1 MNEDKYIYKGPG
13 SNPESDGG
21 PSNNPLDPKTDKNS
35 ENLTNKDALYIT
47 NKFNETKFKE
57 TLFKRTVGTALISAL
72 VTFVFTCV
80 LFAYLAFAVFFPVT
94 SLNGSGLS
102 FDSKPETRQAVIK
115 VNEIIS
121 NLKSSF
127 VTKLT
132 DEEILQAIAQGL
144 PSSLNNPYTYY
155 LTKEQYNQI
164 TEDMSGEYV
173 GIGCTVTVA
182 VKGRPE
188 IAEVVK
194 GSPAEKAGLKIKDV
208 FVSIDGVK
216 IKETDSIES
225 IVAKVKG
232 KENTPVKLE
241 IFREST
247 KTSMQF
253 TIVRKTITY
262 ENVISKMLSNKV
274 GYIHIKAFAGNVD
287 KDFIEAMDDLQK
299 KGARNIVFDL
309 RYNSGGDAAV
319 MTNMLE
325 YLLPK
330 GTLLATI
337 KGRENN
343 KDFKVDW
350 IAKKQMKV
358 PATMRYAILTNSY
371 SASAS
376 EFFTGCLRD
385 HGKAII
391 VGEKTF
397 GKGSGTSLFKLS
409 DGSAVNIT
417 IFKYYL
423 PKGDSV
429 EGKGISPTYES
440 RLPEKYTNTSVED
453 LPVDEDTVLAKA
465 MEELHKFGETSTK

>member
-1 MNEDKYIYKGPG
+1 MNEDKYVYRG
-13 SNPESDGG
+13 SENDSGI
-21 PSNNPLDPKTDKNS
+21 SNIPPDPKSDKNS
-35 ENLTNKDALYIT
+35 ENISDAGTYVVSNILKEKY
-47 NKFNETKFKE
+47 FKE

-72 VTFVFTCV
+72 VTFVLTGV
-80 LFAYLAFAVFFPVT
+80 VFAYLVFAIIYPVAT
-94 SLNGSGLS
+94 LNGSEIS
-102 FDSKPETRQAVIK
+102 FDSKPETRQAALK

-121 NLKSSF
+121 NIKSSF

-132 DEEILQAIAQGL
+132 DEEILKAIAQGL
-144 PSSLNNPYTYY
+144 PSALNNPYTYY
-155 LTKEQYNQI
+155 LTKDQYNQI

-173 GIGCTVTVA
+173 GIGCTVTIA
-182 VKGRPE
+182 TKGKPE
-188 IAEVVK
+188 IADVVK
-194 GSPAEKAGLKIKDV
+194 DSPADKAGLKVKDV

-216 IKETDSIES
+216 IKTTDSIES

-232 KENTPVKLE
+232 KENTSVKLE
-241 IFREST
+241 IYREST
-247 KTSMQF
+247 KSSMEF
-253 TIVRKTITY
+253 TIVRKTIVY
-262 ENVISKMLSNKV
+262 KNVIHRMLENKT

-287 KDFIEAMDDLQK
+287 TDFIAAMDDLQK
-299 KGARNIVFDL
+299 QGAKNIVFDL
-309 RYNSGGDAAV
+309 RYNSGGDAGV

-385 HGKAII
+385 HGKAIVI
-391 VGEKTF
+391 GETTF

-429 EGKGISPTYES
+429 EGKGISPTYEVK
-440 RLPEKYTNTSVED
+440 LPGIYTSTPIED
-453 LPVDEDTVLAKA
+453 LPVKDDTVLIRAL
-465 MEELHKFGETSTK
+465 EELQKFGDKNTK

>member
-1 MNEDKYIYKGPG
+1 MKEDMYIYKGPG
-13 SNPESDGG
+13 SNPENGRGSSNIPPDPDSSKNAENTTGDGTIFV
-21 PSNNPLDPKTDKNS
+21 SSIL
-35 ENLTNKDALYIT
+35 
-47 NKFNETKFKE
+47 NEKYHKE
-57 TLFKRTVGTALISAL
+57 ALFKRTVGTALISAL
-72 VTFVFTCV
+72 VTFVFTGV
-80 LFAYLAFAVFFPVT
+80 IFAYLVFAVFSPLT
-94 SLNGSGLS
+94 TLNGSGIS
-102 FDSKPETRQAVIK
+102 FDSKPETKQAVNK

-127 VTKLT
+127 VTQLT
-132 DEEILQAIAQGL
+132 DEQILQAIAQGL

-155 LTKEQYNQI
+155 LTKEQYSQV

-173 GIGCTVTVA
+173 GIGCTVSV
-182 VKGRPE
+182 VNIGKPE

-194 GSPAEKAGLKIKDV
+194 GSPADKAGLKVKDV

-232 KENTPVKLE
+232 KENTSVKLE
-241 IFREST
+241 IYREST
-247 KTSMQF
+247 KSIIQF
-253 TIVRKTITY
+253 TIVRKTIIY
-262 ENVISKMLSNKV
+262 KNVIFKMLDDKI

-287 KDFIEAMDDLQK
+287 NDFIAAMDDLQK
-299 KGARNIVFDL
+299 QGARNIVFDL
-309 RYNSGGDAAV
+309 RYNSGGDASV

-325 YLLPK
+325 YMLPK

-358 PATMRYAILTNSY
+358 PATMKYAILTNSH

-391 VGEKTF
+391 IGEKTF

-429 EGKGISPTYES
+429 EGKGITPTYEIK
-440 RLPEKYTNTSVED
+440 LPEKYSNTSIED
-453 LPVDEDTVLAKA
+453 LPINDDSVLAKA
-465 MEELHKFGETSTK
+465 MEELLKFGATTK